1 MKAQPEHTSAWYNL
15 GVVQRDAGK
24 TADAEH
30 SYRTATKL
38 SPTHKDATNGLAT
51 LLWSK
56 VPNTNPQHPTYD
68 IVVLTSRL
76 QEVACLFSQKVVI
89 MHVSVPQ

>member
-1 MKAQPEHTSAWYNL
+1 MRAQPEHASAWYNL

-24 TADAEH
+24 AADAEH

-56 VPNTNPQHPTYD
+56 VSPQPPPVTTNTAENLLYYCTTQLRTYCTT
-68 IVVLTSRL
+68 VLHS
-76 QEVACLFSQKVVI
+76 
-89 MHVSVPQ
+89 